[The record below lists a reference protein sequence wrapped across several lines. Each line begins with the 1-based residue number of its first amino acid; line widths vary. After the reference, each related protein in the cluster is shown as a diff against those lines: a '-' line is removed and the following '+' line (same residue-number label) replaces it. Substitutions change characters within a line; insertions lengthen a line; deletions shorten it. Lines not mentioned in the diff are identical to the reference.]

1 MKPTAFFLSATF
13 VAALMV
19 SQVVTAQTTMKIA
32 HAVPPADPR
41 GTAALYV
48 AEKMNA
54 SDTCAVDAKV
64 FPSGQLG
71 TTTDLIE
78 GMQIGAIE
86 AVVMPAS
93 FLVGFEPLMGIFD
106 FPYFWPQDR
115 DTLLALH
122 VSAPVQRLLDETL
135 DEGIV
140 SMAVWHTGYKVWTSN
155 TALRE
160 IGDFKGIR
168 SRTMP
173 SKVQVRAQRLL
184 GLTPVN
190 MPFAETYSA
199 LQTGAIA
206 AQENPITTNFVMRFH
221 EVQNYST
228 FDNHGTLDQIFMVA
242 RTWFEGLSEACRT
255 ELREAVE
262 GGRKVV
268 ADETVRMIELALP
281 AFARAGMEII
291 TLTEAEA
298 TALRLATLPGVKAT
312 YFEMTG
318 EAGRRTVEAIE
329 AEIPR

>member
-1 MKPTAFFLSATF
+1 MKPRAF
-13 VAALMV
+13 ALTITL
-19 SQVVTAQTTMKIA
+19 VTALLASPTASAQATMKIA

-54 SDTCAVDAKV
+54 STICAVDAKV

-86 AVVMPAS
+86 AVIMPAS

-122 VSAPVQRLLDETL
+122 VSDPVQRLLDETL
-135 DEGIV
+135 DEDIV
-140 SMAVWHTGYKVWTSN
+140 SLAVWHTGYKVWTSK
-155 TALRE
+155 TALRNVS
-160 IGDFKGIR
+160 DFRGIR

-199 LQTGAIA
+199 LQTGAIS

-221 EVQNYST
+221 EVQTYST
-228 FDNHGTLDQIFMVA
+228 FDNHGTLDQLFMVA
-242 RTWFEGLSEACRT
+242 RPWFEGLSDACRA
-255 ELREAVE
+255 EIREAVE
-262 GGRKVV
+262 GGRQVV

-281 AFARAGMEII
+281 AFAKGGMEII
-291 TLTEAEA
+291 NLTEAEA
-298 TALRLATLPGVKAT
+298 AALRDATLPGVKEI
-312 YFEMTG
+312 YIEMTG

-329 AEIPR
+329 AEIPQ